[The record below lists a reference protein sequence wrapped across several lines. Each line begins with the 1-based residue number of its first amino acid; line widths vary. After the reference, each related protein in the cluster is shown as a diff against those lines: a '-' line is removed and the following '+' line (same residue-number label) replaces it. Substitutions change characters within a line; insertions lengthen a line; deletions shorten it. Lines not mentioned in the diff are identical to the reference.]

1 MSGTFEPFE
10 HHFESGEDLVL
21 LLLHGTGGNELD
33 LVGLARAIAPNAA
46 LISPRGKVLEQGM
59 PRFFR
64 RLAEGVFDV
73 DDLHARTAELAGWI
87 RGMTQEMGIDHL
99 QLVVL
104 GFSNGANIAGSLLLS
119 RPGLLAGAML
129 LRPMVPFVPDELPS
143 LNGARVLVGAG
154 TNDQLIEPEET
165 NRLVTLL
172 QACGA
177 SVDLYWQPGGH
188 GLGQGDL
195 DQIRAWF
202 SQQDW

>member
-1 MSGTFEPFE
+1 MDDATVEFIHYFEA
-10 HHFESGEDLVL
+10 GDGVTL
-21 LLLHGTGGNELD
+21 LLLHGTGGTEHD
-33 LVGLARAIAPNAA
+33 LVGIGKVIAPGASI
-46 LISPRGKVLEQGM
+46 LSPRGRVLENGM
-59 PRFFR
+59 PRYFR
-64 RLAEGVFDV
+64 RLQEGVFDIE
-73 DDLHARTAELAGWI
+73 DLHNRTDELADWISAITAEK
-87 RGMTQEMGIDHL
+87 EIDDRPI
-99 QLVVL
+99 VAL

-129 LRPMVPFVPDELPS
+129 LRPMVPFVPDELPL

-195 DQIRAWF
+195 DQTRAWF
-202 SQQDW
+202 SQQTW